1 LIFFKRWI
9 DQLKYSLRAIDIY
22 IALKLYKAMA
32 WDVELYVDFE
42 SEFAKLD
49 EAVQDELLAMAG
61 LLEIY
66 GPQLGRPH
74 ADTLSGSRHA
84 NMKELRF
91 SAADGV
97 WRVAF
102 AFDPERKAMILV
114 AGDKSGGS
122 QKRFYKNL
130 ISKADKRLDAHL
142 AAIAKKEN

>member
-1 LIFFKRWI
+1 
-9 DQLKYSLRAIDIY
+9 
-22 IALKLYKAMA
+22 MA
-32 WDVELYVDFE
+32 WIVEIYSDFE

-91 SAADGV
+91 GAADGV

-130 ISKADKRLDAHL
+130 ISDRRQSQDSPSCSVILCLLQKYVFTGLYNLLIFAYGLLLQDRWF
-142 AAIAKKEN
+142 